1 MSRIRLYSVLS
12 LVLLLGS
19 VGNAQTAK
27 TSDKTGVDTKQAAEK
42 LNKAV
47 DDYKTSLQKVAENYD
62 QNVKT
67 ATDKSAQMKE
77 LFDQG
82 LVSLREFEQSQQAI
96 SDAKAKAAD
105 IHNQIASAD
114 TMKATATTSNVV
126 MIPGQVTNTNWS
138 TGNAAID
145 GYIRQYSGLYGVDPY
160 LVFCLI
166 HQESGF
172 TSSATSYKGAR
183 GLMQLMPDTAAR
195 YGVTKPYDAEQNIKA
210 GTHYLKDLLTM
221 FNGNN
226 RLALAGYNAGEG
238 AVMKYGY
245 TIPPYAETQN
255 YVRNIIARYSAGLKQ
270 SAKVETEEAV
280 DQDRK

>member
-1 MSRIRLYSVLS
+1 MSRIKLFSVLS
-12 LVLLLGS
+12 LILLFGLTGY
-19 VGNAQTAK
+19 AQTAK
-27 TSDKTGVDTKQAAEK
+27 TSDKTVVDGKKAGEN

-47 DDYKTSLQKVAENYD
+47 DDYKASLQKVAENYD

-82 LVSLREFEQSQQAI
+82 LISRREIEQSQQAI
-96 SDAKAKAAD
+96 ADAKTKAAD
-105 IHNQIASAD
+105 IRNQIASAD
-114 TMKATATTSNVV
+114 SMKTTNAASTV
-126 MIPGQVTNTNWS
+126 MIPGQLTNTNWS
-138 TGNAAID
+138 TGNAVID
-145 GYIRQYSGLYGVDPY
+145 GLIRQYSGLYGVDPY

-172 TSSATSYKGAR
+172 SSSATSNKGAQ

-195 YGVTKPYDAEQNIKA
+195 YGVTKPYDIEQNIKA

-221 FNGNN
+221 FNGNY

-255 YVRNIIARYSAGLKQ
+255 YVRSIAARYSSGLKQ
-270 SAKVETEEAV
+270 SAKVDAVETV
-280 DQDRK
+280 DQEK